1 MKQEQM
7 IQIALF
13 GVCAVALYLLL
24 NSDCMQ
30 TENFIVDGVLNTLKT
45 EVADKQSEIVIQ
57 PELKINSRVE
67 LEASDLLPEDS
78 RDTEF
83 AVEHPLAQGSLANKN
98 FLEAGKAIGQ
108 LSEPLR
114 NSNLS
119 IRAEPV
125 IERQQISPWMNST
138 KPMSHGRG
146 MEIQ

>member
-7 IQIALF
+7 IQVALF

-30 TENFIVDGVLNTLKT
+30 AENFVADGMLNTLQV
-45 EVADKQSEIVIQ
+45 EAEDKQENVVIQ
-57 PELKINSRVE
+57 PELKLNGRVE
-67 LEASDLLPEDS
+67 LAADDLLPEDH

-83 AVEHPLAQGSLANKN
+83 AAEHPLAQGILENKN

-138 KPMSHGRG
+138 KPKSHGRG
-146 MEIQ
+146 MDFQ

>member
-1 MKQEQM
+1 MNQEQM
-7 IQIALF
+7 IQLALL
-13 GVCAVALYLLL
+13 GLGTVALYYLL
-24 NSDCMQ
+24 NSAQ
-30 TENFIVDGVLNTLKT
+30 AENFVVDSMLNTLQHEAEDKK
-45 EVADKQSEIVIQ
+45 VADVIQ
-57 PELKINSRVE
+57 PEMKLNGRVE
-67 LEASDLLPEDS
+67 LDAKDLLPEDH

-83 AVEHPLAQGSLANKN
+83 AAEHPLSQGILANKN

-138 KPMSHGRG
+138 KPKSHGRG
-146 MEIQ
+146 MELL